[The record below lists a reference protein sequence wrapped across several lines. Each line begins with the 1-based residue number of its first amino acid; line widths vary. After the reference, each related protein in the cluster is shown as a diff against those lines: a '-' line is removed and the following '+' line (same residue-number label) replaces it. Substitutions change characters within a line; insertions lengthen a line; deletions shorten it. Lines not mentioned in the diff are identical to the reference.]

1 MCIRDRYGPEGI
13 HVAHVIIDGAINGE
27 KIKTK
32 APEYAAKLGE
42 EGMINLE
49 GIVDSYVYL
58 HRQHP
63 QAWTFELDLR
73 TSLEKW

>member
-1 MCIRDRYGPEGI
+1 
-13 HVAHVIIDGAINGE
+13 
-27 KIKTK
+27 
-32 APEYAAKLGE
+32 
-42 EGMINLE
+42 MINLE

-73 TSLEKW
+73 TSMEKW

>member
-1 MCIRDRYGPEGI
+1 MSKEYGPEGI

-27 KIKTK
+27 KIKTN

-73 TSLEKW
+73 TSVEKW